1 MSDTRGDG
9 GQPFEFGCSTHIFPA
24 EELAVLQARGNRLE
38 ALASGQ
44 VTPEGA
50 AEKHFLRV
58 HRGEAEPKT
67 VEERAWLRLQGR
79 RELERE
85 EEGVRAAR
93 PKQDY
98 GIIEWDQ
105 EKCWW

>member
-1 MSDTRGDG
+1 MPDNDQD
-9 GQPFEFGCSTHIFPA
+9 QPFEFGCSTHIFPA
-24 EELAVLQARGNRLE
+24 DELAVLTVRGKRLE
-38 ALASGQ
+38 ALAAGRAK
-44 VTPEGA
+44 PA
-50 AEKHFLRV
+50 NDAERHFLRV
-58 HRGEAEPKT
+58 HREEAEPKT

-85 EEGVRAAR
+85 EEGVRTAR